1 MKSVINQDTTP
12 KHPHPIQGRWLSPG
26 EAADYLGCSK
36 NFLDKDRTYFRRLP
50 FTRLGRAIKYDICD
64 LDAYMENR
72 KVGALP
78 APGSAEVP
86 GA

>member
-26 EAADYLGCSK
+26 EAAGYLGCSK
-36 NFLDKDRTYFRRLP
+36 NFLDKDRMYFHRLP
-50 FTRLGRAIKYDICD
+50 FTRLGRAIRYDIRD
-64 LDAYMENR
+64 LDIFMETG

-78 APGSAEVP
+78 APGSAEASGV
-86 GA
+86 